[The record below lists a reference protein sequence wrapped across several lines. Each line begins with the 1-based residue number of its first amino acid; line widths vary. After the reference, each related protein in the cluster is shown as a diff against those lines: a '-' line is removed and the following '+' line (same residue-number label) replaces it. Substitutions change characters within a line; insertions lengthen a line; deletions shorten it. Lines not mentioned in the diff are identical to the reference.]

1 MAEATKKGS
10 KMLVESI
17 DHINATSIVL
27 EEKWTKIQ
35 NRLIDKQIEY
45 FKIKD
50 EATNHTQMAMG
61 MDMIQALNNL
71 AQLMT

>member
-1 MAEATKKGS
+1 MLEATKKGS

-35 NRLIDKQIEY
+35 NRLIHKQIEY

-50 EATNHTQMAMG
+50 EATNHMQMAMG
-61 MDMIQALNNL
+61 MDMIQAFNNL
-71 AQLMT
+71 AQLMI